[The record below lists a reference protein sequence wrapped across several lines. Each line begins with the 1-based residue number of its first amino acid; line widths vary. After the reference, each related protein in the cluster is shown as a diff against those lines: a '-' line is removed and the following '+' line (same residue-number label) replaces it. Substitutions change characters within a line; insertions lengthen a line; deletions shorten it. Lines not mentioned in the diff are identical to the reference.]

1 LNVDIDH
8 IGDRPMTQTSNRPL
22 AIVLS
27 ALVAVAL
34 WLPTVTVPADAT
46 QFAAAPAAVEL
57 A

>member
-1 LNVDIDH
+1 
-8 IGDRPMTQTSNRPL
+8 MTQTSTRFG

-34 WLPTVTVPADAT
+34 WLPTVTVPADHS
-46 QFAAAPAAVEL
+46 QPAVAVEL

>member
-1 LNVDIDH
+1 
-8 IGDRPMTQTSNRPL
+8 MTQTSTRFG

-34 WLPTVTVPADAT
+34 WLPTVTVPADQA
-46 QFAAAPAAVEL
+46 QFAVANGTVEL